1 MPDYKEMY
9 LLLFRASTK
18 AIVLLQQAQQQAEE
32 RYLSEDTANGFIV
45 IQPDPKTKNKQ
56 PSQD

>member
-9 LLLFRASTK
+9 LLLFRATTK
-18 AIVLLQQAQQQAEE
+18 AIAILQQAQQQAEE
-32 RYLSEDTANGFIV
+32 RYLSEDTANRFIV
-45 IQPDPKTKNKQ
+45 IKPDQKTKDKQ